1 MVEPF
6 EARIGE
12 NGLLDIVEGCLCWS
26 GPVGCDEFGVFKISG
41 ESAERSNSKFK
52 MWYEFAVELSEPD
65 KFGYVTDR
73 VRLRP
78 MLEKLML

>member
-12 NGLLDIVEGCLCWS
+12 NGLLDIVKGCLS
-26 GPVGCDEFGVFKISG
+26 SSLPVGCNTFGVFKCCG
-41 ESAERSNSKFK
+41 ECAKRSNSKLK